1 MTFNT
6 LVVILLFA
14 TLSGCYPLPASVVI
28 EAAAPVAVGAA
39 YSMAEEE
46 GRNYYEPVVLW
57 SNEEAISIKYLTVN
71 SNAMHG
77 EVNRLIEENCE
88 GSYVETSRQEIEGW
102 TTVDAECT

>member
-14 TLSGCYPLPASVVI
+14 LLSGCQFVGGVVEVAHLPIPTNPPEPNESKT
-28 EAAAPVAVGAA
+28 
-39 YSMAEEE
+39 
-46 GRNYYEPVVLW
+46 NYYEPVVLS

-77 EVNRLIEENCE
+77 EVIRLIEENCD
-88 GSYVETSRQEIEGW
+88 GSYVEISRQEIEGW
-102 TTVDAECT
+102 TTMEAECT